1 MDAHFNVIK
10 NVKFLRIII
19 DQKESFKV
27 IHVFSKLIH
36 IDLSF
41 SHYSFHN
48 WDRVVQLLCHSPKLQ
63 ILSIRKVC

>member
-10 NVKFLRIII
+10 NVKFLLIII

-27 IHVFSKLIH
+27 IQVFSNVIH

-41 SHYSFHN
+41 SDYSFHN
-48 WDRVVQLLCHSPKLQ
+48 WDRVVQLLPSFKFFL
-63 ILSIRKVC
+63 LERFAE